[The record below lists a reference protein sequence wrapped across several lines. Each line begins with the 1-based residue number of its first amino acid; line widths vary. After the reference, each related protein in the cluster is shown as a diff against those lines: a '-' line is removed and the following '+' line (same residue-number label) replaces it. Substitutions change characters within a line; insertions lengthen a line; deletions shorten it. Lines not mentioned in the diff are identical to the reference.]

1 MEYKSLPLFCH
12 SDADLDVHL
21 RRHESNVFK
30 NMCYE
35 KQKYGIMEVRLP
47 GNNVSAVI
55 ITPDPIKLIKPQLNI
70 KEGWRERE
78 KNECGR
84 VS

>member
-1 MEYKSLPLFCH
+1 
-12 SDADLDVHL
+12 
-21 RRHESNVFK
+21 
-30 NMCYE
+30 MCYE